1 MAIFKKE
8 LLLTSI
14 KSVEWYYVTLL
25 ELNLVFSNQCR
36 QMFIN
41 VAQNDFTR
49 KMTPLQKNAKECERF
64 GQINCAKGV
73 AQSPINRPIWSHCL
87 QPKCHSSSRCDKM
100 KDIL

>member
-49 KMTPLQKNAKECERF
+49 KMTPLQKMPKNVRDLGKLIVPKE
-64 GQINCAKGV
+64 
-73 AQSPINRPIWSHCL
+73 L
-87 QPKCHSSSRCDKM
+87 PKVQ
-100 KDIL
+100 